1 MGVVLVKNNK
11 GGVGKSWIA
20 LQLAAYK
27 AFQNEK
33 VLLLTS
39 DSQNNV
45 LNYSGI
51 KIEDTNKKGLEDML
65 EGKNY
70 ELTKLRPNLFFLH
83 LQDYKVKGNLDEKFK
98 KQINNLK
105 KEFDHIIID
114 GSPVMNLDNVFVD
127 VAEHI
132 IVPTFL
138 DSVTTN
144 SILNLLKKT
153 DISKIRAVI
162 PNRVGRTKIEKDFY
176 TFLKNKLTRSGVFL
190 SIPINQSSI
199 ILKLIENGTLLW
211 ERRSQKLDDIKNVFI
226 KVWGEIEDEYR

>member
-33 VLLLTS
+33 VLILTS
-39 DSQNNV
+39 DSQNNI

-51 KIEDTNKKGLEDML
+51 KIKDTNKKGLEDML

-98 KQINNLK
+98 KQIDNLK

-162 PNRVGRTKIEKDFY
+162 PNRVGRTAIEKNFY
-176 TFLKNKLTRSGVFL
+176 TFLKDKLTRSGVFL
-190 SIPINQSSI
+190 SIPINQSAI

-226 KVWGEIEDEYR
+226 KVWGEIEDE

>member
-33 VLLLTS
+33 VLILTS
-39 DSQNNV
+39 DSQNNI

-51 KIEDTNKKGLEDML
+51 KIKDTNKKGLEDLL

-105 KEFDHIIID
+105 KEFKHIIID

-176 TFLKNKLTRSGVFL
+176 TFLKEKLNRSGVFL
-190 SIPINQSSI
+190 SIPIKQSSI
-199 ILKLIENGTLLW
+199 ILNLIEKGTLLW
-211 ERRSQKLDDIKNVFI
+211 ERRAQELEQIKNVFI
-226 KVWGEIEDEYR
+226 KVWGEIEDE

>member
-33 VLLLTS
+33 VLILTS
-39 DSQNNV
+39 DSQNNI

-51 KIEDTNKKGLEDML
+51 KIKDTNKKGLEDLL

-83 LQDYKVKGNLDEKFK
+83 LQDYRVKGNLDEKFK
-98 KQINNLK
+98 KQINILK
-105 KEFDHIIID
+105 KEFKHIIID

-162 PNRVGRTKIEKDFY
+162 PNRVGRTRIEKNFY
-176 TFLKNKLTRSGVFL
+176 TFLKDTLTRSGVFL

-199 ILKLIENGTLLW
+199 ILKLIEKGTLLW
-211 ERRSQKLDDIKNVFI
+211 ESRSQKLDEIKNVFI
-226 KVWGEIEDEYR
+226 KVWREIEDE

>member
-105 KEFDHIIID
+105 KEFKHIIID

-162 PNRVGRTKIEKDFY
+162 PNRVGRTAIEKNFY
-176 TFLKNKLTRSGVFL
+176 TFLKDKLTRSGVFL

-226 KVWGEIEDEYR
+226 KVWGEIEDE

>member
-1 MGVVLVKNNK
+1 
-11 GGVGKSWIA
+11 
-20 LQLAAYK
+20 
-27 AFQNEK
+27 
-33 VLLLTS
+33 
-39 DSQNNV
+39 
-45 LNYSGI
+45 
-51 KIEDTNKKGLEDML
+51 
-65 EGKNY
+65 
-70 ELTKLRPNLFFLH
+70 
-83 LQDYKVKGNLDEKFK
+83 
-98 KQINNLK
+98 
-105 KEFDHIIID
+105 
-114 GSPVMNLDNVFVD
+114 MNLDNVFVD

-211 ERRSQKLDDIKNVFI
+211 ERRSQKLDEIKNVFV
-226 KVWGEIEDEYR
+226 KVWREIEDE

>member
-65 EGKNY
+65 EGKKY

-105 KEFDHIIID
+105 KEFKHIIID

-162 PNRVGRTKIEKDFY
+162 PNRVGRTAIEKNFY
-176 TFLKNKLTRSGVFL
+176 TFLKDKLTRSGVFL
-190 SIPINQSSI
+190 SIPINQSAI

-226 KVWGEIEDEYR
+226 KVWGEIEDE

>member
-45 LNYSGI
+45 LNYSVI

-65 EGKNY
+65 EGKKY

-105 KEFDHIIID
+105 KEFKHIIID

-162 PNRVGRTKIEKDFY
+162 PNRVGRIAIEKNFY
-176 TFLKNKLTRSGVFL
+176 TFLKDKLTRSGVFL

-226 KVWGEIEDEYR
+226 KVWGEIEDE

>member
-83 LQDYKVKGNLDEKFK
+83 LQNYKVKGNLDEKFK

-105 KEFDHIIID
+105 KEFKHIIID

-162 PNRVGRTKIEKDFY
+162 PNRVGRTAIEKNFY
-176 TFLKNKLTRSGVFL
+176 TFLKDKLTRSGVFL
-190 SIPINQSSI
+190 SMPINQSSI

-226 KVWGEIEDEYR
+226 KVWGEIEDE

>member
-33 VLLLTS
+33 VLILTS
-39 DSQNNV
+39 DSQNNI

-51 KIEDTNKKGLEDML
+51 KIKDTNKKGLEDLL

-98 KQINNLK
+98 KQINILK
-105 KEFDHIIID
+105 KEFKHIIID

-176 TFLKNKLTRSGVFL
+176 TFLKEKLNRSGVFL
-190 SIPINQSSI
+190 SIPIKQSSL
-199 ILKLIENGTLLW
+199 ILNLIEKGTLLW
-211 ERRSQKLDDIKNVFI
+211 ERRSQKLDQIKNVFV
-226 KVWGEIEDEYR
+226 KVWREIEDE

>member
-65 EGKNY
+65 EGKKY

-211 ERRSQKLDDIKNVFI
+211 ERRSQKLDEIKNVFI
-226 KVWGEIEDEYR
+226 KVWGEIEDE

>member
-33 VLLLTS
+33 VLILTS
-39 DSQNNV
+39 DSQNNI

-51 KIEDTNKKGLEDML
+51 KIKDTNKKGLEDLL

-105 KEFDHIIID
+105 KEFKHIIID

-162 PNRVGRTKIEKDFY
+162 PNRVGRTAIEKNFY
-176 TFLKNKLTRSGVFL
+176 SFLKENLNRSGVFL
-190 SIPINQSSI
+190 SIPIKQSSI
-199 ILKLIENGTLLW
+199 ILNLIEKGTLLW
-211 ERRSQKLDDIKNVFI
+211 ERRAQELEQIKNVFI
-226 KVWGEIEDEYR
+226 KVWGEIEDE

>member
-33 VLLLTS
+33 VLILTS
-39 DSQNNV
+39 DSQNNI

-51 KIEDTNKKGLEDML
+51 KIKDTNKKGLEDML

-98 KQINNLK
+98 KQINILK
-105 KEFDHIIID
+105 KEFKHIIID
-114 GSPVMNLDNVFVD
+114 GSPVINLDNVFVD

-190 SIPINQSSI
+190 SIPIAQSSI
-199 ILKLIENGTLLW
+199 ILKLIEKGTLLW
-211 ERRSQKLDDIKNVFI
+211 ERKSKKLDDIKNIFI
-226 KVWGEIEDEYR
+226 KVWGEIEDE

>member
-51 KIEDTNKKGLEDML
+51 KIKDTNKKGLEDML

-162 PNRVGRTKIEKDFY
+162 PNRVGRTAIEKNFY
-176 TFLKNKLTRSGVFL
+176 TFLKDKLTRSGVFL
-190 SIPINQSSI
+190 SIPINQSAI

-211 ERRSQKLDDIKNVFI
+211 ERRSQKLEDIKNVFI
-226 KVWGEIEDEYR
+226 KVWGEIEDE

>member
-51 KIEDTNKKGLEDML
+51 KIKDTNKKGLEDML

-226 KVWGEIEDEYR
+226 KVWGEIEDE

>member
-1 MGVVLVKNNK
+1 MGVILVKNNK

-27 AFQNEK
+27 ALRKNEK
-33 VLLLTS
+33 VLILTS
-39 DSQNNV
+39 DSQNNI
-45 LNYSGI
+45 LNYSGMNI
-51 KIEDTNKKGLEDML
+51 QDTTKKGLEDML

-70 ELTKLRPNLFFLH
+70 NLTKLRPNLFFLH
-83 LQDYKVKGNLDEKFK
+83 LQGYKVKGNLDEKFK
-98 KQINNLK
+98 KQISNLK

-114 GSPVMNLDNVFVD
+114 GSPVMDLDTIFVD
-127 VAEHI
+127 AAEHI

-138 DSVTTN
+138 DSVTTS

-153 DISKIRAVI
+153 DISKIRAVV

-176 TFLKNKLTRSGVFL
+176 AFLKNKLNRSGVFL

-199 ILKLIENGTLLW
+199 ILKLIERGTLLW
-211 ERRSQKLDDIKNVFI
+211 ESRSQKLDEIKNVFI
-226 KVWGEIEDEYR
+226 KVWGEIEDE

>member
-51 KIEDTNKKGLEDML
+51 KIEDTNKKGLEDLL

-98 KQINNLK
+98 KQISILK
-105 KEFDHIIID
+105 KEFKHIIID

-162 PNRVGRTKIEKDFY
+162 PNRVGRTAIEKNFY
-176 TFLKNKLTRSGVFL
+176 TFLKDKLTRSGIFL
-190 SIPINQSSI
+190 SVPIAQSSI
-199 ILKLIENGTLLW
+199 ILKLIEKGTLLW
-211 ERRSQKLDDIKNVFI
+211 ERKSKKLDDIKNIFI
-226 KVWGEIEDEYR
+226 KVWSEIEDE

>member
-33 VLLLTS
+33 VLILTS
-39 DSQNNV
+39 DSQNNI

-105 KEFDHIIID
+105 KEFKHIIID

-162 PNRVGRTKIEKDFY
+162 PNRVGRTAIEKNFY
-176 TFLKNKLTRSGVFL
+176 SFLKEKLNRSGVFL
-190 SIPINQSSI
+190 SIPIKQSSI
-199 ILKLIENGTLLW
+199 ILNLIEKGTLLW
-211 ERRSQKLDDIKNVFI
+211 ERRAQELEQIKNVFI
-226 KVWGEIEDEYR
+226 KVWGEIEDE

>member
-51 KIEDTNKKGLEDML
+51 KIKDTNKKGLEDML

-98 KQINNLK
+98 KQISILK
-105 KEFDHIIID
+105 KEFKHIIID

-199 ILKLIENGTLLW
+199 LLKLIENGTLLW
-211 ERRSQKLDDIKNVFI
+211 ERRSQKLDDIKNVFV
-226 KVWGEIEDEYR
+226 KVWREIEDE

>member
-51 KIEDTNKKGLEDML
+51 KIEDTNKKGLEDLL

-98 KQINNLK
+98 KQISILK
-105 KEFDHIIID
+105 KEFKHIIID

-153 DISKIRAVI
+153 DISKIRAFI

-176 TFLKNKLTRSGVFL
+176 TFLKEKLNRSGVFL
-190 SIPINQSSI
+190 SIPIKQSSL
-199 ILKLIENGTLLW
+199 ILNLIEKGTLLW
-211 ERRSQKLDDIKNVFI
+211 ERRAQELEQIKNVFI
-226 KVWGEIEDEYR
+226 KVWGEIEDE

>member
-51 KIEDTNKKGLEDML
+51 KIKDTNKKGLEDML
-65 EGKNY
+65 
-70 ELTKLRPNLFFLH
+70 KLRPNLFFLH

-105 KEFDHIIID
+105 KEFKHIIID

-162 PNRVGRTKIEKDFY
+162 PNRVGRTAIEKNFY
-176 TFLKNKLTRSGVFL
+176 TFLKDKLTRSGVFL
-190 SIPINQSSI
+190 SIPINQSAI

-226 KVWGEIEDEYR
+226 KVWGEIEDE

>member
-98 KQINNLK
+98 KQISILK
-105 KEFDHIIID
+105 KEFKHIIID

-226 KVWGEIEDEYR
+226 KVWGEIEDE

>member
-33 VLLLTS
+33 VLILTS
-39 DSQNNV
+39 DSQNNI

-51 KIEDTNKKGLEDML
+51 KIKDTNKKGLEDLL

-98 KQINNLK
+98 KQISILK
-105 KEFDHIIID
+105 KEFKHIIID

-176 TFLKNKLTRSGVFL
+176 TFLKEKLNRSGVFL
-190 SIPINQSSI
+190 SIPIKQSSL
-199 ILKLIENGTLLW
+199 ILNLIEKGTLLW
-211 ERRSQKLDDIKNVFI
+211 ERRAQELEQIKNVFI
-226 KVWGEIEDEYR
+226 KVWGEIEDE

>member
-51 KIEDTNKKGLEDML
+51 KIEDTNKKGLEDLL

-98 KQINNLK
+98 KQISILK
-105 KEFDHIIID
+105 KEFKHIIID

-138 DSVTTN
+138 DSFTTN

-199 ILKLIENGTLLW
+199 ILRLIENGTLLW
-211 ERRSQKLDDIKNVFI
+211 ERRSQKLDEIKNVFV
-226 KVWGEIEDEYR
+226 KVWREIEDE

>member
-33 VLLLTS
+33 VLILTS
-39 DSQNNV
+39 DSQNNI

-51 KIEDTNKKGLEDML
+51 KIKDTNKKGLEDLL

-98 KQINNLK
+98 KQISNLK

-114 GSPVMNLDNVFVD
+114 GSPVMDLDTIFVD
-127 VAEHI
+127 IAEHI

-138 DSVTTN
+138 DSVTTS

-162 PNRVGRTKIEKDFY
+162 PNRVGRTRVEKNFY
-176 TFLKNKLTRSGVFL
+176 SFLKEKLNRSGVFL

-199 ILKLIENGTLLW
+199 ILKLIEKGTLLW
-211 ERRSQKLDDIKNVFI
+211 ESRSKKLDDIKNIFI
-226 KVWGEIEDEYR
+226 KIWREIEDE

>member
-33 VLLLTS
+33 VLILTS
-39 DSQNNV
+39 DSQNNI

-51 KIEDTNKKGLEDML
+51 KIKDTNKKGLEDLL

-105 KEFDHIIID
+105 KEFKYIIID

-176 TFLKNKLTRSGVFL
+176 TFLKEKLNRSGVFL
-190 SIPINQSSI
+190 SIPIKQSSL
-199 ILKLIENGTLLW
+199 ILNLIEKGTLLW
-211 ERRSQKLDDIKNVFI
+211 ERRAQELEQIKNVFI
-226 KVWGEIEDEYR
+226 KVWGEIEDE

>member
-51 KIEDTNKKGLEDML
+51 KIKDTNKKGLEDML

-162 PNRVGRTKIEKDFY
+162 PNRVGRTAIEKNFY
-176 TFLKNKLTRSGVFL
+176 TFLKDKLTRSGVFL
-190 SIPINQSSI
+190 SIPINQSAI

-226 KVWGEIEDEYR
+226 KV

>member
-83 LQDYKVKGNLDEKFK
+83 LQNYKVKGNLDEKFK

-105 KEFDHIIID
+105 KEFKHIIID

-162 PNRVGRTKIEKDFY
+162 PNRVGRTAIEKNFY
-176 TFLKNKLTRSGVFL
+176 TFLKDKLTRSGVFL

-226 KVWGEIEDEYR
+226 KVWGEIEDE

>member
-33 VLLLTS
+33 VLILTS
-39 DSQNNV
+39 DSQNNI

-51 KIEDTNKKGLEDML
+51 KIKDTNKKGLEDLL

-98 KQINNLK
+98 KQINILK
-105 KEFDHIIID
+105 KEFKHIIID

-162 PNRVGRTKIEKDFY
+162 PNRVGRTAIEKNFY
-176 TFLKNKLTRSGVFL
+176 TFLKDKLTRSGVFL

-226 KVWGEIEDEYR
+226 KVWGEIEDE

>member
-51 KIEDTNKKGLEDML
+51 KIKDTNKKGLEDML

-98 KQINNLK
+98 KQINILK
-105 KEFDHIIID
+105 KEFKHIIID

-162 PNRVGRTKIEKDFY
+162 PNRVGRTAIEKNFY
-176 TFLKNKLTRSGVFL
+176 TFLKDKLTRSGVFL
-190 SIPINQSSI
+190 SIPINQSAI

-211 ERRSQKLDDIKNVFI
+211 ERRSQKLDDIQNVFI
-226 KVWGEIEDEYR
+226 V

>member
-51 KIEDTNKKGLEDML
+51 KIKDTNKKGLEDML

-153 DISKIRAVI
+153 DVSKIRAVI

-211 ERRSQKLDDIKNVFI
+211 ERRSQKLDEIKNVFV
-226 KVWGEIEDEYR
+226 KVWREIEDE

>member
-65 EGKNY
+65 EGKKY

-83 LQDYKVKGNLDEKFK
+83 LQDYKVKGTLDENFK

-105 KEFDHIIID
+105 KEFKHIIID

-162 PNRVGRTKIEKDFY
+162 PNRVGRTAIEKNFY
-176 TFLKNKLTRSGVFL
+176 TFLKDKLTRSGVFL

-226 KVWGEIEDEYR
+226 KVWGEIEDE

>member
-51 KIEDTNKKGLEDML
+51 KIEDTNKKGLEDLL

-105 KEFDHIIID
+105 KEFKHIIID

-162 PNRVGRTKIEKDFY
+162 PNRVGRIAIEKNFY
-176 TFLKNKLTRSGVFL
+176 TFLKDKLTRSGVFL
-190 SIPINQSSI
+190 SIPINQSAI

-226 KVWGEIEDEYR
+226 KVWGEIEDE

>member
-51 KIEDTNKKGLEDML
+51 KIKDTNKKGLEDML

-98 KQINNLK
+98 KQINILK
-105 KEFDHIIID
+105 KEFKHIIID

-211 ERRSQKLDDIKNVFI
+211 ERRSQKLDEIKNVFV
-226 KVWGEIEDEYR
+226 KVWREIEDE

>member
-51 KIEDTNKKGLEDML
+51 KIKDTNKKGLEDLL

-98 KQINNLK
+98 KQISILK
-105 KEFDHIIID
+105 KEFKHIIID

-211 ERRSQKLDDIKNVFI
+211 ERRSQKLDEIKNVFV
-226 KVWGEIEDEYR
+226 KVWREIEDE

>member
-1 MGVVLVKNNK
+1 M
-11 GGVGKSWIA
+11 
-20 LQLAAYK
+20 
-27 AFQNEK
+27 
-33 VLLLTS
+33 
-39 DSQNNV
+39 DNV

-51 KIEDTNKKGLEDML
+51 KIKDTNKKGLEDML

-162 PNRVGRTKIEKDFY
+162 PNRVGRTAIEKNFY
-176 TFLKNKLTRSGVFL
+176 TFLKDKLTRSGVFL
-190 SIPINQSSI
+190 SIPINQSAI

-226 KVWGEIEDEYR
+226 KVWGEIEDE

>member
-33 VLLLTS
+33 VLILTS
-39 DSQNNV
+39 DSQNNI

-51 KIEDTNKKGLEDML
+51 KIKDTNKKGLEDLL

-98 KQINNLK
+98 KQINILK
-105 KEFDHIIID
+105 KEFKHIIID

-176 TFLKNKLTRSGVFL
+176 TFLKEKLNRSGVFL
-190 SIPINQSSI
+190 SIPIKQSSL
-199 ILKLIENGTLLW
+199 ILNLIEKGTLLW
-211 ERRSQKLDDIKNVFI
+211 ERRAQELEQIKNVFV
-226 KVWGEIEDEYR
+226 KVWREIEDE

>member
-51 KIEDTNKKGLEDML
+51 KIEDTNKKGLEDLL

-105 KEFDHIIID
+105 KEFKHIIID

-211 ERRSQKLDDIKNVFI
+211 ERRSQKLDEIKNVFV
-226 KVWGEIEDEYR
+226 KVWREIEDE

>member
-20 LQLAAYK
+20 LQLASYK

-33 VLLLTS
+33 VLILTS
-39 DSQNNV
+39 DSQNNI

-51 KIEDTNKKGLEDML
+51 KIKDTNKKGLEDLL

-98 KQINNLK
+98 KQINILK
-105 KEFDHIIID
+105 KEFKHIIID

-144 SILNLLKKT
+144 SILSLLKKT

-176 TFLKNKLTRSGVFL
+176 IFLKEKLNRSGVFL
-190 SIPINQSSI
+190 SIPIKQSSL
-199 ILKLIENGTLLW
+199 ILNLIEKGTLLW
-211 ERRSQKLDDIKNVFI
+211 ERRAQELEQIKNVFI
-226 KVWGEIEDEYR
+226 KVWGEIEDE